1 MSELLLFAIVGGLA
15 VAAAVMMLLSDNA
28 VHSALFLIITMGCIA
43 VLFLML
49 DAPFLAM
56 IQITVYAG
64 AIMVLFLFVIMLL
77 GAEQIGSAPPGERA
91 RGYRWF
97 TPVALTLG
105 LSLLFAFGLV
115 IAASQLDSTEL
126 PPAPPAV
133 SVVHA
138 ATDVGPVDVYVNG
151 ELFAQNLAY
160 AESTRLQTVPA
171 GDYAI
176 ALAPAGEP
184 APEQPLTT
192 VALQP
197 DTTQALVAHGVGT
210 AVTLSVVPYD
220 VSTVEA
226 RTTRL
231 SVFNAFDQ
239 VEAIS
244 VVDFGSPFVEDDTTV
259 IVADLPRGEV
269 SEPIL
274 EPAGTVN
281 WSVIE
286 AGNEINVLYPLSEV
300 EFRRDRSTLLIVAA
314 ERQFDGTARALAIP
328 LESEARPAF
337 GGPRAIGYLLF
348 TDYMLIF
355 QLVALLLLASM
366 IGVIALKQ
374 PLAKVR
380 PPRAGRRKVSRP
392 LVNVIAAQVGQ
403 ENPSGAADDDAKRA
417 EREVVGQ

>member
-28 VHSALFLIITMGCIA
+28 VHSALFLVITMGCIA

-77 GAEQIGSAPPGERA
+77 GAERIGSAPPGERG

-176 ALAPAGEP
+176 ALVPVGAP
-184 APEQPLTT
+184 APEQPLAT

-197 DTTQALVAHGVGT
+197 NTTQALVAHGVGT
-210 AVTLSVVPYD
+210 AVTLSAVPYD

-244 VVDFGSPFVEDDTTV
+244 IVDFGSPFVEDDTTV
-259 IVADLPRGEV
+259 IVADLARGEV

-300 EFRRDRSTLLIVAA
+300 EFRRDRSTLLVVAA

-328 LESEARPAF
+328 VESEARPAF
-337 GGPRAIGYLLF
+337 GSPRAIGYLLF

-380 PPRAGRRKVSRP
+380 PRRVGRRKVSRP

-403 ENPSGAADDDAKRA
+403 ENPARAADDDAERA
-417 EREVVGQ
+417 EREAVGQ